1 MCLAWLIDAAMTAGR
16 DAIKLKIYGLA
27 VTLLAG
33 LVLLRV
39 LDVDRQLLK
48 ILAIASGLLVLLL
61 LITYRAFAG
70 VAEAA
75 RDGTLPPPPPDDDED
90 K

>member
-1 MCLAWLIDAAMTAGR
+1 MPVQDARGLNTRIKRGIYLFAALLLAA
-16 DAIKLKIYGLA
+16 
-27 VTLLAG
+27 LAG
-33 LVLLRV
+33 LRI
-39 LDVDRQLLK
+39 LDIDRGLLK

-75 RDGTLPPPPPDDDED
+75 RNGVLDAPIADDKDDE
-90 K
+90 

>member
-1 MCLAWLIDAAMTAGR
+1 MPGINGRIKRGIYVFAA
-16 DAIKLKIYGLA
+16 LLLA
-27 VTLLAG
+27 V
-33 LVLLRV
+33 LVGLRV
-39 LDVDRQLLK
+39 LDIDRSLLK

-75 RDGTLPPPPPDDDED
+75 RNGTLGPAPDDDED
-90 K
+90 DE

>member
-1 MCLAWLIDAAMTAGR
+1 MCWALRIDAAMTTGR
-16 DAIKLKIYGLA
+16 DTIKLRIYGLA
-27 VTLLAG
+27 VMLLAG
-33 LVLLRV
+33 LLLMRFF
-39 LDVDRQLLK
+39 DMDRQLLK

-75 RDGTLPPPPPDDDED
+75 KDGTLPPPPDDDED

>member
-1 MCLAWLIDAAMTAGR
+1 MNAGR
-16 DAIKLKIYGLA
+16 DAIKLRIYGLA
-27 VTLLAG
+27 ILLLAG
-33 LVLLRV
+33 LLVLRF

-75 RDGTLPPPPPDDDED
+75 RDGTLPPPDDDED